1 MAVEDA
7 VEGLEQQLGRECI
20 FSPESGIQGEWGC
33 GDEGGGLTLVG
44 AKIGALTSVDAY
56 IHEEDQSPDFMDR
69 LAAEQFRAILAAI
82 PVPDDVL
89 PSKAEL
95 TEAVRANWPME
106 IGDGWILGFERN
118 GILRTLTVRYLEPG
132 G

>member
-1 MAVEDA
+1 M
-7 VEGLEQQLGRECI
+7 
-20 FSPESGIQGEWGC
+20 
-33 GDEGGGLTLVG
+33 
-44 AKIGALTSVDAY
+44 GALTSVDAY

-95 TEAVRANWPME
+95 KEAVRANWPTE